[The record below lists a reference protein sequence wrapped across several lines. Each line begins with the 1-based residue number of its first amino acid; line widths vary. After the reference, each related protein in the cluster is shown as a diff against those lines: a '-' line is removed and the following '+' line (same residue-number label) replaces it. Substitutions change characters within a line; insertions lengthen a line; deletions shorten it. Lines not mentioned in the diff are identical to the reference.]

1 MIWFLQKLAQTL
13 VNILAPEERRLDK
26 LLSLEPATLSRLL
39 PRSSIYGQDV
49 TILFDYQNKMV
60 RALVKAMKF
69 KNNLNVR
76 QLLSEMLYEEFVN
89 LASDTALF
97 EGSYPI
103 LLPMPMSKDE
113 KKGRGWNQCEELAR
127 EIQKMAGNQIK
138 THFNIL
144 QKIRNTERQVKLSR
158 TERLK
163 NLKNC
168 MQVFDP
174 QNILKNKVI
183 VVLDDIHTTGSTF
196 AEARRA
202 LLASGAKRILGLFL
216 AH

>member
-39 PRSSIYGQDV
+39 PRSSIYGQYV

-144 QKIRNTERQVKLSR
+144 QKI
-158 TERLK
+158 
-163 NLKNC
+163 
-168 MQVFDP
+168 
-174 QNILKNKVI
+174 
-183 VVLDDIHTTGSTF
+183 
-196 AEARRA
+196 
-202 LLASGAKRILGLFL
+202 
-216 AH
+216 